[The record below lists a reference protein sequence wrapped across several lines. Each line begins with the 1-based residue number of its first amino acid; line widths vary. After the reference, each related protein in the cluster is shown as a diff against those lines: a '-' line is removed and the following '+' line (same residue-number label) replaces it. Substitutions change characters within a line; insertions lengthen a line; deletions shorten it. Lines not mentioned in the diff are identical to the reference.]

1 MITLSDTVATYVG
14 FSPDGNIIDTFN
26 LKEGESL
33 KHEKQ
38 KSEEQKKYLKNLTE
52 IGKMTND
59 LGGFYMLYYSDKL
72 FDGKISDKH
81 ITRIIYLATYI
92 EYDTNRLAYTQQG
105 KKPIPLTERDIKR
118 ELDIDRK
125 TYYDFRSEMTS
136 NGIMIFKDNE
146 IYLSKQYFNKGT
158 EQEKDLF
165 FTKMYIN
172 TIRELYS
179 QISPKQHKTLAHLFR
194 LIPYVNYKYNVIT
207 STPHD
212 SNKALQNRLN
222 KKNIADLLELDLKTY
237 EKIENQLLK
246 LRITFR
252 EEEYYLIGLVTV
264 KTDIKRQFYV
274 VNPLL
279 YSSSNDYEALENV
292 WARMLKC

>member
-1 MITLSDTVATYVG
+1 
-14 FSPDGNIIDTFN
+14 
-26 LKEGESL
+26 
-33 KHEKQ
+33 
-38 KSEEQKKYLKNLTE
+38 
-52 IGKMTND
+52 
-59 LGGFYMLYYSDKL
+59 
-72 FDGKISDKH
+72 
-81 ITRIIYLATYI
+81 
-92 EYDTNRLAYTQQG
+92 
-105 KKPIPLTERDIKR
+105 
-118 ELDIDRK
+118 
-125 TYYDFRSEMTS
+125 MTS

-222 KKNIADLLELDLKTY
+222 KNEIAALLDLNLEAYKKV
-237 EKIENQLLK
+237 EQQLLK
-246 LRITFR
+246 MRITFR
-252 EEEYYLIGLVTV
+252 EEEYYLIGLITV

-279 YSSSNDYEALENV
+279 YSSSNDYEVLENV